1 MVIIFD
7 YINMTFE
14 YVFQFFL
21 GGIIVTLLYYFSK
34 IKNNRLCAMLPA
46 IPGFTLLGLYYV
58 YLNKGNVSNYLYNL
72 SIYISITLSFVVL
85 TYFINNAT
93 KNIGLSVFISG
104 ILWICT
110 ICSIQGIL
118 LR

>member
-1 MVIIFD
+1 
-7 YINMTFE
+7 MTFE

-72 SIYISITLSFVVL
+72 SIYISITLSFIVL